1 MKVALS
7 LRTKVL
13 GAFAVVVIVF
23 AVACVIALSAI
34 GTVTSKVAE
43 GYSSS
48 GAAAKASAAAYNMH
62 VSQIQNVVN
71 GRRSLEMHRGDIATF
86 ERDIA
91 VLERMANTDSDHRDL
106 AVLKSA
112 YAAWT
117 RQDRAVDALNA
128 AGKRGAAVT
137 LVDGEANA
145 TSDRLSTLLERH
157 AVSEDHAA
165 DATAAGEKAS
175 ATAKVLTAAGI
186 AVLLAILLG
195 LALTRV
201 VVKPV
206 RQVLAAAR
214 GIARG
219 DVNQNVEHDSRD
231 ELGEM
236 TQEFGRMVAYL
247 EGHVAIAN
255 RVAGGDL
262 TVKVVPASEQDA
274 LGNALSTMVENLAD
288 LAGELSANAA
298 SLSGASQ
305 QMASSSE
312 ETGRAV
318 SEIANAISEVAS
330 GAERQARSVESTRA
344 LADEMTMATT
354 AGAARV
360 AETAAAADQARS
372 LAASGADAVREAT
385 EAMSSVREASEQATI
400 AISELGAKSVEIGGI
415 VQTITGI
422 AEQTNLLALN
432 AAIEAARAGEQ
443 GRGFAVV
450 AEEVRKLAEESQHAA
465 ESIATLIGEIQA
477 ETQRAVE
484 VVEAG
489 AERTTGGTATVEQ
502 ARESFV
508 AIGNAVEAVDSS
520 VTEINVAIQQ
530 IGASAGRVQREM
542 VDVATVAEQSSATTQ
557 QVSASTQETSASTEQ
572 ISATAQHLAGTAA
585 QLEQLVGRF
594 TLAS

>member
-1 MKVALS
+1 MKVPRS
-7 LRTKVL
+7 LRAKVL
-13 GAFAVVVIVF
+13 GAFAVVVAVF
-23 AVACVIALSAI
+23 AVALVIALSSI
-34 GTVTSKVAE
+34 GSVTNQVAE
-43 GYSSS
+43 GYTSS
-48 GAAAKASAAAYNMH
+48 GAAAKASATAYNMH
-62 VSQIQNVVN
+62 VSQIQNVVD
-71 GRRSLEMHRGDIATF
+71 GRKVLTMHRDDVAAF

-91 VLERMANTDSDHRDL
+91 TMERIANSDSDRQTL
-106 AVLKSA
+106 TALKAS

-117 RQDRAVDALNA
+117 RQDQAVDRLNA
-128 AGKRGAAVT
+128 AGKHAAAVA
-137 LVDGEANA
+137 LVDGAANTA
-145 TSDRLSTLLERH
+145 SDALSTLLERH

-165 DATAAGEKAS
+165 DATASSAKAS

-186 AVLLAILLG
+186 AVALAILLG
-195 LALTRV
+195 LALTRA

-206 RQVLAAAR
+206 QQVLAAAR

-219 DVNQNVEHDSRD
+219 DVNQQVDYRSGD
-231 ELGEM
+231 ELGQMVE
-236 TQEFGRMVAYL
+236 EFGHMIAYL

-255 RVAGGDL
+255 KVAEGDL
-262 TVKVVPASEQDA
+262 TVHVVPASDQDA
-274 LGNALSTMVENLAD
+274 LGNALSAMVENLAD

-298 SLSGASQ
+298 TLSGASQ
-305 QMASSSE
+305 QMAASSE

-318 SEIANAISEVAS
+318 GEIANAISDVAS

-344 LADEMTMATT
+344 LADEMSAATT

-360 AETAAAADQARS
+360 AETAAAADQARA
-372 LAASGADAVREAT
+372 LAVSGADAVREAT
-385 EAMSSVREASEQATI
+385 EAMSSVREASDQATH
-400 AISELGAKSVEIGGI
+400 AITELGTKSVEIGGI
-415 VQTITGI
+415 VATITGI

-465 ESIATLIGEIQA
+465 ESIATLVGEIQA

-489 AERTTGGTATVEQ
+489 AARTTGGAATVEQ
-502 ARESFV
+502 ARESFL
-508 AIGNAVEAVDSS
+508 AIGTAVEAVDAS
-520 VTEINVAIQQ
+520 VAEINVAITQ
-530 IGASAGRVQREM
+530 IGVSADRVQREM
-542 VDVATVAEQSSATTQ
+542 VEVATVAEQSSATTQ
-557 QVSASTQETSASTEQ
+557 QVSASTEETSASTEQ

-594 TLAS
+594 TLAA

>member
-1 MKVALS
+1 MKVPRS

-13 GAFAVVVIVF
+13 GSFAVVVTIF
-23 AVACVIALSAI
+23 TVACVIALSAI
-34 GTVTSKVAE
+34 GSVTSKVAE
-43 GYSSS
+43 GYTSS
-48 GAAAKASAAAYNMH
+48 GVAAKASAAAYNMH

-71 GRRSLEMHRGDIATF
+71 GRKSLAMHRGDVATF
-86 ERDIA
+86 EREIA
-91 VLERMANTDSDHRDL
+91 VLQRIANSDSDRREL
-106 AVLKSA
+106 AALRSA
-112 YAAWT
+112 YAQWT
-117 RQDRAVDALNA
+117 RQDKAVDALNA
-128 AGKRGAAVT
+128 AGRHAAAVALIDGAANT
-137 LVDGEANA
+137 A
-145 TSDRLSTLLERH
+145 SDNLSNLLDRH

-165 DATAAGEKAS
+165 DATAVSAKAS
-175 ATAKVLTAAGI
+175 ATTKVLTAAGI
-186 AVLLAILLG
+186 AVLLAVLLG
-195 LALTRV
+195 LALTRAV
-201 VVKPV
+201 VTPV

-219 DVNQNVEHDSRD
+219 DVNQKVQHASRD
-231 ELGEM
+231 ELGQM
-236 TQEFGRMVAYL
+236 TEEFGRMIAYL

-255 RVAGGDL
+255 KVAEGDL
-262 TVKVVPASEQDA
+262 TVKVVPASEEDA
-274 LGNALSTMVENLAD
+274 LGNALSAMVENLAD

-298 SLSGASQ
+298 TLSGASQ

-318 SEIANAISEVAS
+318 SEIANAISDVAS

-344 LADEMTMATT
+344 LADEMSAATT

-360 AETAAAADQARS
+360 AETAAAADQARA
-372 LAASGADAVREAT
+372 LAVSGADAVRQAT
-385 EAMSSVREASEQATI
+385 EAMTSVREASDQATH
-400 AISELGAKSVEIGGI
+400 AISELGTKSVEIGGI

-477 ETQRAVE
+477 ETQRAVA

-489 AERTTGGTATVEQ
+489 AGRTTGGAATVEQ
-502 ARESFV
+502 ARESFL
-508 AIGNAVEAVDSS
+508 AIGNAVEEVDSS
-520 VTEINVAIQQ
+520 VAEINTAILQ
-530 IGASAGRVQREM
+530 IGVSAERVQREM
-542 VDVATVAEQSSATTQ
+542 ADVAAVAEQSSATTQ
-557 QVSASTQETSASTEQ
+557 QVSASTEETSASTEQ

-594 TLAS
+594 TLAA